1 MTAAP
6 LSAAPPAADFV
17 PGRLLTAS
25 VLMLSAMTIMA
36 NATIAPSL
44 PGLRAQYAQVP
55 GIETLAG
62 LLLTVPSLAI
72 VVSAGPMGWL
82 ADRIDRQKLLLATAL
97 LYALGGTSGLWVEG
111 LGAMLLG
118 RLVLGVGVAG
128 TMILAT
134 TWAADLWHGAA
145 RERYLG
151 RQGAA
156 ISFGGIV
163 VTLLGGV
170 LASLHWRGAFATY
183 LLVLPVTALAL
194 WTLAPH
200 ARAHR
205 ERPRAVGGEDGRMP
219 WRAFA
224 FVGPLGFLFMV
235 MFYVMPTRL
244 PFHLEAL
251 GVGSPAVV
259 AAVMAVMT
267 VTALPGALLY
277 GRIRR
282 QLSIM
287 AIFAVTWAVMA
298 AGVSVVA
305 LAPNAWVVA
314 LGVGVM
320 GAGMGPSMPN
330 YTTYWMARVPPP
342 LRGRAS
348 GLLTLAFFGGQFA
361 SPLATAPLVRAFGL
375 WGAFEA
381 LAILQGTLAAA
392 LGVAALRERPREG
405 G

>member
-6 LSAAPPAADFV
+6 LPAAPPGAAFV
-17 PGRLLTAS
+17 PGPLLTAS
-25 VLMLSAMTIMA
+25 VLLLSAMTIMA

-44 PGLRAQYAQVP
+44 PGLREHYAAVP

-72 VVSAGPMGWL
+72 VLAAGPVGWL
-82 ADRIDRQKLLLATAL
+82 ADRVDRQRLLLGSAL
-97 LYALGGTSGLWVEG
+97 LYAVGGTSGLWVG
-111 LGAMLLG
+111 SLGAMLLG
-118 RLVLGVGVAG
+118 RLVLGFGVAG

-156 ISFGGIV
+156 ISLGGIV
-163 VTLLGGV
+163 VTMLGGV

-194 WTLAPH
+194 LTLAPH

-205 ERPRAVGGEDGRMP
+205 ERPRQEAGTGARMP

-235 MFYVMPTRL
+235 MFYVTPTRL

-267 VTALPGALLY
+267 VASLPGALLY

-282 QLSIM
+282 RLSVM
-287 AIFAVTWAVMA
+287 AIFAITWAVMA
-298 AGVSVVA
+298 VGVSIVA
-305 LAPNAWVVA
+305 LAPSAAVVA

-320 GAGMGPSMPN
+320 GLGMGPSMPN
-330 YTTYWMARVPPP
+330 YTAYWLARVPPA

-348 GLLTLAFFGGQFA
+348 GLLTMAFFGGQFA
-361 SPLATAPLVRAFGL
+361 SPLATAPLVHWLGL

-381 LAILQGTLAAA
+381 LAILQGVLALG
-392 LGVAALRERPREG
+392 LGVAALRLRGREAG
-405 G
+405 